1 MKKSLK
7 KLTALALSV
16 MMVVSMSAC
25 GGKDKETDTAKT
37 DTEKTTE
44 QTKETATEGKD
55 EVVTLKW
62 VTVGKGMPANYDAW
76 AANINPYLEEKI
88 GVNIEFEVVSWGDW
102 DNRRSVVV
110 NSNEDYDILFTNL
123 NTYTSDVNLGAF
135 CDITDLLK
143 TASPE
148 LFNFIPSDYWEAT
161 KVGGKIYAVPTYKD
175 SSATQ
180 YFVWDKELV
189 DELGEDVTKLHDLA
203 SIDGTLRK
211 MKDKLGSPSFLMRQ
225 EGVTSIIGNTYDG
238 MSAGLLPLGVAYD
251 DETCTVVNTFEQK
264 EVMEQY
270 KLLHQW
276 YKDGIINSDAAT
288 LAETPTYRPFQIAQ
302 GWSGAA
308 KTSWGPQMGV
318 EAVAI
323 QFGDTILANDSVQGS
338 MSCISAS
345 SKHPDKAL
353 QLLELVNTDS
363 HVRDALYFGLEGDNF
378 EYTADKKV
386 HKLNENWE
394 MAGYTQGTFFN
405 VTQQD
410 IEEFNQWDEVEQLN
424 LAAKPSVM
432 LGFSID
438 KVPVEDQFTNC
449 IEIYNRY
456 KFELVTGVADP
467 EVTVPAM
474 MKELKSAGYDE
485 IVTEVQRQ
493 INENFKKNK

>member
-1 MKKSLK
+1 MKKTFK
-7 KLTALALSV
+7 KLTALALSLV
-16 MMVVSMSAC
+16 MVVSLSAC
-25 GGKDKETDTAKT
+25 GNAKKDPETTASK
-37 DTEKTTE
+37 DPGSTTE
-44 QTKETATEGKD
+44 DTTKTKD

-76 AANINPYLEEKI
+76 KAKINPYLEEKI
-88 GVNIEFEVVSWGDW
+88 GVNIEFEVVAWGDW

-110 NSNEDYDILFTNL
+110 NSNENYDILFTNL
-123 NTYTSDVNLGAF
+123 NTYTNDVNLGAF
-135 CDITDLLK
+135 CDITDLLA
-143 TASPE
+143 TEAPE
-148 LFNFIPSDYWEAT
+148 LNKFIPKNYWEAT
-161 KVGGKIYAVPTYKD
+161 KVNGKIYAVPTYKD

-180 YFVWDKELV
+180 YFVWDTKLAE
-189 DELGEDVTKLHDLA
+189 ETGEDVTNLHDLA
-203 SIDGTLRK
+203 SIDGVLRK
-211 MKDKLGSPSFLMRQ
+211 INDKLGSPSFIMRQ

-238 MSAGLLPLGVAYD
+238 MSAGLLPLGVKYD
-251 DETCTVVNTFEQK
+251 DESRTVVNTFEQK

-276 YKDGIINSDAAT
+276 YKDGIINADAAT

-318 EAVAI
+318 DAVAI
-323 QFGDTILANDSVQGS
+323 QFGDSVLANDTVQGS

-378 EYTADKKV
+378 EYTADGKV
-386 HKLNENWE
+386 HKINEDWE

-405 VTQQD
+405 VTQLD
-410 IEEFNQWDEVEQLN
+410 TEEFNQWEEVKTLN
-424 LAAKPSVM
+424 ENAKPSVM

-438 KVPVEDQFTNC
+438 KTPVEDQFTNC

-485 IVTEVQRQ
+485 IVAEVQKQ
-493 INENFKKNK
+493 IKDTFK